1 MTDPTTAMR
10 AAREALEKIAEP
22 ISSRR
27 NDTEWLLMVIDL
39 RRRIAMDALAQLD
52 AALAQPSEE
61 ARDAARLDAIERN
74 IWFVEPQYQNDP
86 ATWRVGK
93 ATGSAHAKTLRGA
106 IDAALQAKDGA
117 R

>member
-1 MTDPTTAMR
+1 MTNPTTAMR

-27 NDTEWLLMVIDL
+27 NDAEWLLMVIDL
-39 RRRIAMDALAQLD
+39 RRRIAMDALVQLD

-61 ARDAARLDAIERN
+61 ARRPLTDAQIEKLREN
-74 IWFVEPQYQNDP
+74 TFSVNNPFCPVDSKSM
-86 ATWRVGK
+86 RK
-93 ATGSAHAKTLRGA
+93 AVRAAEHAHG
-106 IDAALQAKDGA
+106 ISLQAKDGA